1 MNILQLNDLSFENDC
16 TRKIDLQKKKKI
28 QQKMRIYENLTG
40 NVIDCDDG

>member
-16 TRKIDLQKKKKI
+16 TRKIDLYKKKI